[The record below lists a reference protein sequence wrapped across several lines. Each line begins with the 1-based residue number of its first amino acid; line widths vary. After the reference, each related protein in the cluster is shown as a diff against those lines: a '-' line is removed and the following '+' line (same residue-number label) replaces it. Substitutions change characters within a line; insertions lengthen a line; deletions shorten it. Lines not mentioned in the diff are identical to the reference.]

1 MAGLVRRER
10 SRGMEPFGAADR
22 FDSLFDDWRSMV
34 MPMRLRSLLFPEWL
48 PEEFIRVDEFEED
61 GALVVRA
68 ELPGIDPD
76 KDVELTVKGG
86 MLHIRAE
93 HKEEDKTEKRGY
105 LRHELR
111 FGSFA
116 RSLPL
121 PEGVTEAEV
130 TATYK
135 NGILEI
141 RVPAPTPSPETRIP
155 IART

>member
-10 SRGMEPFGAADR
+10 RNLEPFGAADR

-34 MPMRLRSLLFPEWL
+34 TPMRLRSLLFPEWFS
-48 PEEFIRVDEFEED
+48 EDMIRVNEFQED
-61 GALVVRA
+61 GTLVVRA

-93 HKEEDKTEKRGY
+93 HREEEKSEKRGY

-111 FGSFA
+111 MGSFT

-121 PEGVTEAEV
+121 PEGVTETGV
-130 TATYK
+130 TASYK
-135 NGILEI
+135 DGILEV
-141 RVPAPTPSPETRIP
+141 RVPAPAPTPETRVP
-155 IART
+155 ITKG